1 VTALTVAVLTYRRP
15 GDLREGLPL
24 IVEQIAALPRDL
36 PGMQLTARLLVVDND
51 AAASARE
58 TVEKLRRAASTAHGD
73 AVPIQY
79 VVEEHPGIA
88 AARTRAIDE
97 STGSELLVFIDD
109 DERPRPGWLAP
120 LIREWQRSGSA
131 AVMGRVISEFEG
143 ELDPWVAAGEFF
155 RRRSMPTGTRITVA
169 AAGNLLLDLDQVR
182 RLGVRFDAR
191 LGLGAG
197 EDSLFSRELVRR
209 GGVMTWCEESVATDV
224 VPRARMSRSWVLTRA
239 RSHGNAEG
247 VIDSYLAE
255 GPAARLAVR
264 ARNLPRGLVRI
275 AGGGGRYLVG
285 LALRSRRHQA
295 RGLRTAHRG
304 LGIAASAL
312 GRSHLEYARD
322 A

>member
-1 VTALTVAVLTYRRP
+1 MTALTVAVLTYRRP

-24 IVEQIAALPRDL
+24 IVEQIAALPRDV

-58 TVEKLRRAASTAHGD
+58 TVEELRRAASVAHDD
-73 AVPIQY
+73 AVPIHY

-88 AARTRAIDE
+88 AARSRAIDE
-97 STGSELLVFIDD
+97 SAESDLLVFIDD

-120 LIREWQRSGSA
+120 LVREWQRSGSA

-169 AAGNLLLDLDQVR
+169 AAGNLLLDLQQVR

-275 AGGGGRYLVG
+275 VGGCGRYLVG

-295 RGLRTAHRG
+295 RGLRTANRG